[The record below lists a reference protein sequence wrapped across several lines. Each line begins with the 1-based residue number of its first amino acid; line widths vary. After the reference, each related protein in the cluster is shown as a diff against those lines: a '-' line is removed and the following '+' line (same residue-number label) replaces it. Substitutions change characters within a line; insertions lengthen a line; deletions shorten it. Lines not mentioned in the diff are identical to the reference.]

1 LNVVVAVE
9 VKVTILVQEAALQ
22 EVVQETTDLK
32 VLMLQVIKV
41 AAVAEV
47 GIMVQVMAAQAGQA

>member
-1 LNVVVAVE
+1 MNVVVAVE
-9 VKVTILVQEAALQ
+9 DKLIILVQVVELQ
-22 EVVQETTDLK
+22 EVEPEIMDLK